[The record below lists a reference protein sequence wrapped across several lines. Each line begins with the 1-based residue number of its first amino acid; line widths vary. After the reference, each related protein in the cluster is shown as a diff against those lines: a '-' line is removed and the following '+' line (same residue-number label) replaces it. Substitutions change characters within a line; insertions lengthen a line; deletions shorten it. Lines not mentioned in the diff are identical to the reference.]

1 MKIILPLSNSNKE
14 RKPQVFFDNLYS
26 YKDNECQDEQFN
38 GFKTEWEVTQYVS
51 FQKPD
56 NIEHVMGNNFKTPD
70 GKTLKVVSS
79 FYLEGKLL
87 TEKQLEKLG
96 IEVTIAH
103 TKDCN
108 IV

>member
-1 MKIILPLSNSNKE
+1 
-14 RKPQVFFDNLYS
+14 
-26 YKDNECQDEQFN
+26 
-38 GFKTEWEVTQYVS
+38 
-51 FQKPD
+51 
-56 NIEHVMGNNFKTPD
+56 MGNNFKTPD